1 MEPGAVAEVIVF
13 GPQVTRGYWRD
24 AQATA
29 AALQHPPGWLRTGD
43 LGWFDSQGRLH
54 LCGRLK
60 DMIKSG
66 GENVH
71 AAEVE
76 RALADVF
83 GVAEAAVVGV
93 PHERLGEAVAALLC
107 GGAGPDTQAQGSGA
121 AGATATPMTGPELQ
135 ALQVALRAGGLAGF
149 KVPRAVAVSAQPL
162 PRTAM
167 GKVDKRAVRA
177 VLEAALLQRSRL

>member
-1 MEPGAVAEVIVF
+1 MF

-43 LGWFDSQGRLH
+43 LGWFDSRGRLH

-76 RALADVF
+76 RALANVF

-93 PHERLGEAVAALLC
+93 PHARLGEAVAALLC
-107 GGAGPDTQAQGSGA
+107 GGPGPPDAQVRGGGSA
-121 AGATATPMTGPELQ
+121 ATATSPMTGQELQ

-149 KVPRAVAVSAQPL
+149 KLPRAVVVSPQPL

-177 VLEAALLQRSRL
+177 VLEAALTVQRSRL